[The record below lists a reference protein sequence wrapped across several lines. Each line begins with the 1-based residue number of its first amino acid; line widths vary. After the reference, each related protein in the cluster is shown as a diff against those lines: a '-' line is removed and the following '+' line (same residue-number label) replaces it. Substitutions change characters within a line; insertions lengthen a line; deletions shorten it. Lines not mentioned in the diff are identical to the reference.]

1 MVNLESETLSP
12 NKAPRQRSNKGWT
25 GAVGRLS
32 IVLVLS
38 IACLAVLTG
47 CGVQGTYADAT
58 GAMTMELKSGGVAT
72 ITMMGQ
78 TAQCTYT
85 TASNQVIV
93 DCKDAGGK
101 TNFTV
106 QNDGSLA
113 GPPGSFFPVLK
124 KK

>member
-1 MVNLESETLSP
+1 MVNPELETLSP
-12 NKAPRQRSNKGWT
+12 NNPLRQREKKGA
-25 GAVGRLS
+25 GASKTQLS
-32 IVLVLS
+32 LVLALAL
-38 IACLAVLTG
+38 ACFAVLAG
-47 CGVQGTYADAT
+47 CGVQGTYSDPN
-58 GAMTMELKSGGVAT
+58 GAMTIELKSGGVAT

-78 TAQCTYT
+78 TAQCAYT

-101 TNFTV
+101 TTFTV